1 MCKEET
7 AMNRRGWLTLAAT
20 ALIAMGAGP
29 ALAQNTVKIGVT
41 LGLTG
46 PLQIIGVQALAG
58 MRLYMAQHGDT
69 VAGKKIELI
78 VKDDAA
84 TADNTKRLAQE
95 MIVRDKVNL
104 LAGFSVTPTAFAVA
118 PLATEAK
125 IPMIVTCAG
134 TSAITERSP
143 YIVRTSFT
151 LPQSSTIIADWALKN
166 GIKKVVSVVSDY
178 GPGHDAE
185 TWFKEAFTKGGGQVI
200 EALRAPLASP
210 DFAPFLQRAR
220 DAQPEAVY
228 VFVPSGQAATL
239 IKQFVERG
247 IAQAGIKLIGPGDI
261 TDDDQLNGMGDQ
273 VIGTVTAHLY
283 SADHQSKLNK
293 EFVAAFKKAN
303 PGMRPNFMAVGGYD
317 GMHLIYEALKKTG
330 GDTNGDKLVAA
341 MKGMAWESPRGPIS
355 IDPETRDIVQ
365 NIYIRRIEK
374 KDGELYNVEFE
385 TFDAVKDPA
394 KAAKK

>member
-1 MCKEET
+1 
-7 AMNRRGWLTLAAT
+7 
-20 ALIAMGAGP
+20 MGAGP

-200 EALRAPLASP
+200 EALRAPLASRTSP
-210 DFAPFLQRAR
+210 PSCSAR
-220 DAQPEAVY
+220 
-228 VFVPSGQAATL
+228 ATL
-239 IKQFVERG
+239 NPTRFMCSCPLG
-247 IAQAGIKLIGPGDI
+247 KL
-261 TDDDQLNGMGDQ
+261 
-273 VIGTVTAHLY
+273 
-283 SADHQSKLNK
+283 
-293 EFVAAFKKAN
+293 
-303 PGMRPNFMAVGGYD
+303 RP
-317 GMHLIYEALKKTG
+317 
-330 GDTNGDKLVAA
+330 
-341 MKGMAWESPRGPIS
+341 
-355 IDPETRDIVQ
+355 
-365 NIYIRRIEK
+365 
-374 KDGELYNVEFE
+374 
-385 TFDAVKDPA
+385 
-394 KAAKK
+394 